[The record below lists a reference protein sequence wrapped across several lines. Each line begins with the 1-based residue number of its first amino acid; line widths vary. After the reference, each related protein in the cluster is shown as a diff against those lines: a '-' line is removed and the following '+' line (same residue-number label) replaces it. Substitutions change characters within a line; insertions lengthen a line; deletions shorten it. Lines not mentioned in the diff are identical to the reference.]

1 MNKKLIQQIKQLK
14 NLELAGQPQD
24 SWIASNKE
32 LLMNQVQPQV
42 SSRVA
47 SKSLFGNNFYYAK
60 FLSEY
65 FGSRVLRPVGV
76 FCMVAL
82 AFLGYNAVSTV
93 ATASIPGDALYPVKT
108 ASENM
113 QLSLAFADGKKM
125 ELQLNFLSRRTDE
138 LQQIAKQT
146 DSSTS
151 KQNKITKTVK
161 KITSDVNTVKA
172 SMAKISMASVSTDV
186 VAMAKQIDDKT
197 LKIEQDIVN
206 VHASLPED
214 VKKGVA
220 QDVKEAIATT
230 EDAGANALS
239 VIVKSVTSGDS
250 ASNQE
255 LTIRVTERI
264 KTAGTSIQAASDEVN
279 KITTS
284 TLAIIPAGAAA
295 TGELMTTS
303 SIAEIKELPKQA
315 QEAIDQAKTLLDQK
329 DYNSA
334 LQKIQESKD
343 IVVDVIGKTPIIVV
357 GVSTTSTTT
366 VATGTPSVAK

>member
-1 MNKKLIQQIKQLK
+1 MNQKLIQQIKQLK

-32 LLMNQVQPQV
+32 LLMNQIQPQV
-42 SSRVA
+42 SS
-47 SKSLFGNNFYYAK
+47 SITNKSLFGNNFYYAK
-60 FLSEY
+60 FFSEF
-65 FGSRVLRPVGV
+65 FGSKVLRPAGV
-76 FCMVAL
+76 FCMVVL

-113 QLSLAFADGKKM
+113 QLSLTFADEKKV

-138 LQQIAKQT
+138 LQQIAKQE

-172 SMAKISMASVSTDV
+172 SMAKISMASVSNNV

-250 ASNQE
+250 VSNQE
-255 LTIRVTERI
+255 LTTRVIERI
-264 KTAGTSIQAASDEVN
+264 KTTETSIQAAADEVN

-284 TLAIIPAGAAA
+284 TLAIIPAGATA